1 MRMVVLWKSI
11 RVVYFLSWAT
21 ARQWGS
27 VCSHQDLIKA
37 KCGKF
42 ASFHFFCA
50 NRKQCLQKELE
61 FYTVLFMQS
70 KPVKDDGFDIF
81 SDPT

>member
-1 MRMVVLWKSI
+1 MEKYQSSLFPFMGDSKAV
-11 RVVYFLSWAT
+11 
-21 ARQWGS
+21 GS

-50 NRKQCLQKELE
+50 NRKQCLQKALE